1 MVNSAVS
8 DGDPRKDGLITRCVD
23 ARWTRARV
31 RLKKTKMFFSLSPV
45 NEAGISDTK
54 HTSQGCLFARVRF
67 SLISRG
73 VRNSRRTNGC
83 QEKNIRKERVL
94 CSRGICS
101 EQTRR
106 MM

>member
-1 MVNSAVS
+1 MGLNNEVR
-8 DGDPRKDGLITRCVD
+8 GRKVD
-23 ARWTRARV
+23 SGEGV
-31 RLKKTKMFFSLSPV
+31 VKKNGGVLCLSLA
-45 NEAGISDTK
+45 NKAGISDTK
-54 HTSQGCLFARVRF
+54 YASQRMLFARVRF

-73 VRNSRRTNGC
+73 VRYSRRTNGR

-101 EQTRR
+101 KQTQR